1 VESELIKEA
10 EYMSQKLKS
19 LSGALILAVASA
31 AIASVKPAQAQTERF
46 HPIADDFNRQF
57 FEASGDFYHNV
68 SLQGY
73 LGDYLGIGSPSGVV
87 AFPEKE
93 IERDASRVN
102 GLYRRIMQR
111 QVSSDPILRVPDA
124 VNPFDASV
132 MALPPACQL
141 ASQPSGCFPTP
152 AGLQDQFTLPGEQ
165 QDSQTDPGPV
175 RGLYQVSPGRK
186 N

>member
-1 VESELIKEA
+1 
-10 EYMSQKLKS
+10 MSQKLKS

-31 AIASVKPAQAQTERF
+31 ALASVKPAQAETARF
-46 HPIADDFNRQF
+46 SPVGDNFNRQF

-73 LGDYLGIGSPSGVV
+73 MGDYLGIGSPSGVV

-93 IERDASRVN
+93 IERDASRIS
-102 GLYRRIMQR
+102 GLYRRVMQR

-124 VNPFDASV
+124 TNPFDASV
-132 MALPPACQL
+132 MALPAACQL
-141 ASQPSGCFPTP
+141 APQASGCFATP
-152 AGLQDQFTLPGEQ
+152 AGVQEPFVPRQDREPQAA
-165 QDSQTDPGPV
+165 PGPV
-175 RGLYQVSPGRK
+175 RGLYNVSPAGR

>member
-1 VESELIKEA
+1 
-10 EYMSQKLKS
+10 MSQNLKS
-19 LSGALILAVASA
+19 LSGALILAIASVAM
-31 AIASVKPAQAQTERF
+31 ASVKPAQAEPARF
-46 HPIADDFNRQF
+46 HPIGDDFNRQF

-73 LGDYLGIGSPSGVV
+73 LGDYLGIGAPSGVV

-102 GLYRRIMQR
+102 GLYRRVMQR

-124 VNPFDASV
+124 VNPFDSSV

-141 ASQPSGCFPTP
+141 AAQASGCFAPGTP
-152 AGLQDQFTLPGEQ
+152 AQDQLVPQRQQ
-165 QDSQTDPGPV
+165 QDSQTAPGPV
-175 RGLYQVSPGRK
+175 RGLYQVSPAGG

>member
-1 VESELIKEA
+1 
-10 EYMSQKLKS
+10 MGQKLKS
-19 LSGALILAVASA
+19 LSGVLIIAVASA
-31 AIASVKPAQAQTERF
+31 TLASAKPAQAEPVRF

-93 IERDASRVN
+93 MERDASRIN
-102 GLYRRIMQR
+102 GLYRQIMLR

-124 VNPFDASV
+124 ANPFDASV
-132 MALPPACQL
+132 MALPPACQV
-141 ASQPSGCFPTP
+141 APQPSGCFPTP
-152 AGLQDQFTLPGEQ
+152 AGLQERFLPGQ
-165 QDSQTDPGPV
+165 QEPQTDPGPV
-175 RGLYQVSPGRK
+175 RGLYNISPAGG

>member
-1 VESELIKEA
+1 MI
-10 EYMSQKLKS
+10 QNLKS
-19 LSGALILAVASA
+19 LSGALILAIASA
-31 AIASVKPAQAQTERF
+31 AIASVKPAQAEPARF
-46 HPIADDFNRQF
+46 HPIGDDFNRQF

-73 LGDYLGIGSPSGVV
+73 LGDYLGIGAPSGVV

-102 GLYRRIMQR
+102 GLYRRVMQR

-124 VNPFDASV
+124 VNPFDSSV
-132 MALPPACQL
+132 MALPAACQL
-141 ASQPSGCFPTP
+141 APQPSGCFP
-152 AGLQDQFTLPGEQ
+152 PGSAVQEPFVPQREQ
-165 QDSQTDPGPV
+165 QDSQTAPGPV
-175 RGLYQVSPGRK
+175 RGLYQVSPAGG

>member
-1 VESELIKEA
+1 
-10 EYMSQKLKS
+10 MSQNLKNLSS
-19 LSGALILAVASA
+19 LLILAIVSA
-31 AIASVKPAQAQTERF
+31 TLASVKPAQAE
-46 HPIADDFNRQF
+46 PIRLQPVADSFNRQF

-73 LGDYLGIGSPSGVV
+73 MGDYLGIGSPSGVV

-93 IERDASRVN
+93 IERDASRIN
-102 GLYRRIMQR
+102 GIYRRVMQR

-124 VNPFDASV
+124 VNPFDSSV

-141 ASQPSGCFPTP
+141 APQASGCFAPGTP
-152 AGLQDQFTLPGEQ
+152 VQDQFVPQPQRQ
-165 QDSQTDPGPV
+165 QQESEAAPGPV
-175 RGLYQVSPGRK
+175 RGLYQVSPTGG

>member
-1 VESELIKEA
+1 
-10 EYMSQKLKS
+10 MSQKLKS

-31 AIASVKPAQAQTERF
+31 ALAYVKPAQAQTERF
-46 HPIADDFNRQF
+46 HPIADDFNRQY

-93 IERDASRVN
+93 IERDASRLS
-102 GLYRRIMQR
+102 GLYRRVMQR

-124 VNPFDASV
+124 VNPFDASI
-132 MALPPACQL
+132 MALPAACQL
-141 ASQPSGCFPTP
+141 GPQPSGCFPTP
-152 AGLQDQFTLPGEQ
+152 GRLQDQFTLPTQ
-165 QDSQTDPGPV
+165 QQNSPTDQGPV
-175 RGLYQVSPGRK
+175 RGLYQVSPPGR

>member
-1 VESELIKEA
+1 
-10 EYMSQKLKS
+10 MSQKLKS

-31 AIASVKPAQAQTERF
+31 SLASIKPAQAETARF
-46 HPIADDFNRQF
+46 SPVGDDFNRQF

-73 LGDYLGIGSPSGVV
+73 MGDYLGIGSPSGVV

-102 GLYRRIMQR
+102 GIYRRVMQR

-124 VNPFDASV
+124 VNPFDSSV

-141 ASQPSGCFPTP
+141 APQSSGCFATP
-152 AGLQDQFTLPGEQ
+152 AGVQEQFAPQPQRQ
-165 QDSQTDPGPV
+165 QQQPEVAPGPV
-175 RGLYQVSPGRK
+175 RGLYQVSPDGR

>member
-1 VESELIKEA
+1 
-10 EYMSQKLKS
+10 MSRKLKS
-19 LSGALILAVASA
+19 LSGALILAVASVA
-31 AIASVKPAQAQTERF
+31 MASVKPAQAQTERF

-93 IERDASRVN
+93 MERDASRVN

-124 VNPFDASV
+124 VNPFFTENFGFKA
-132 MALPPACQL
+132 
-141 ASQPSGCFPTP
+141 PSFARRLFLLVYVNIKT
-152 AGLQDQFTLPGEQ
+152 
-165 QDSQTDPGPV
+165 V
-175 RGLYQVSPGRK
+175 NIK
-186 N
+186 NK

>member
-1 VESELIKEA
+1 
-10 EYMSQKLKS
+10 MSQNLKS
-19 LSGALILAVASA
+19 LSGALILAIASVAM
-31 AIASVKPAQAQTERF
+31 ASVKPAQAQTARF

-73 LGDYLGIGSPSGVV
+73 LGDYLGIGAPSGVV

-102 GLYRRIMQR
+102 GLYRRVMQR

-124 VNPFDASV
+124 VNPFDSSV
-132 MALPPACQL
+132 LARPPACQL
-141 ASQPSGCFPTP
+141 AAQASGCFAPGTP
-152 AGLQDQFTLPGEQ
+152 AQDQFVPQRQQ
-165 QDSQTDPGPV
+165 QDSQTAPGPV
-175 RGLYQVSPGRK
+175 RGLYQVSPAGG

>member
-1 VESELIKEA
+1 
-10 EYMSQKLKS
+10 MSQKLKS
-19 LSGALILAVASA
+19 LSGALILAIAYATLAS
-31 AIASVKPAQAQTERF
+31 IKPAQAETARF
-46 HPIADDFNRQF
+46 SPVGDDFNRQF

-73 LGDYLGIGSPSGVV
+73 MGDYLGIGSPSGVV

-102 GLYRRIMQR
+102 GIYRRVLQR
-111 QVSSDPILRVPDA
+111 QVSNDPILRVPDA
-124 VNPFDASV
+124 VNPFDSSI

-141 ASQPSGCFPTP
+141 APQPSGCFATP
-152 AGLQDQFTLPGEQ
+152 AGVQEPFVPRQ
-165 QDSQTDPGPV
+165 QQESQAAPGPV
-175 RGLYQVSPGRK
+175 RGLYQVSPVGG

>member
-1 VESELIKEA
+1 
-10 EYMSQKLKS
+10 MSQKLKS
-19 LSGALILAVASA
+19 LSGALILAIASA
-31 AIASVKPAQAQTERF
+31 ALASVKPAQADTARF

-57 FEASGDFYHNV
+57 FEASGDFYHNI

-73 LGDYLGIGSPSGVV
+73 FGDYVGIGSPSGVV

-102 GLYRRIMQR
+102 GMYRRVLQR
-111 QVSSDPILRVPDA
+111 QVSSDPIIRVPDA
-124 VNPFDASV
+124 VNPFDSSV

-141 ASQPSGCFPTP
+141 APQASGCFAPGSP
-152 AGLQDQFTLPGEQ
+152 AQDQFVPQPQRQ
-165 QDSQTDPGPV
+165 QQESEAVPGPV
-175 RGLYQVSPGRK
+175 RGLYQVSPAGG

>member
-1 VESELIKEA
+1 
-10 EYMSQKLKS
+10 MSQNLKNLSS
-19 LSGALILAVASA
+19 LLILAIVSA
-31 AIASVKPAQAQTERF
+31 TLASVKPAQAE
-46 HPIADDFNRQF
+46 PIRLQPVADSFNRQF

-73 LGDYLGIGSPSGVV
+73 MGDYLGIGSPSGVV

-93 IERDASRVN
+93 IERDASRIN
-102 GLYRRIMQR
+102 GIYRRVMQR

-124 VNPFDASV
+124 VNPFDSSV

-141 ASQPSGCFPTP
+141 APQASGCFAPGSP
-152 AGLQDQFTLPGEQ
+152 VQDQFVPQREQ
-165 QDSQTDPGPV
+165 QEPQAAPGPV
-175 RGLYQVSPGRK
+175 RGLYQVSPAGG

>member
-1 VESELIKEA
+1 
-10 EYMSQKLKS
+10 MSQKLKS

-31 AIASVKPAQAQTERF
+31 AMASVKPAQAQTERF

-102 GLYRRIMQR
+102 GLYRRVMQR

-132 MALPPACQL
+132 MALPAACQL
-141 ASQPSGCFPTP
+141 PSQPSGCFPTP
-152 AGLQDQFTLPGEQ
+152 AGLQDQFTLPREQ

-175 RGLYQVSPGRK
+175 RGLYQVSPTRK

>member
-1 VESELIKEA
+1 
-10 EYMSQKLKS
+10 MSQNLKS
-19 LSGALILAVASA
+19 LSGALILAIASVAM
-31 AIASVKPAQAQTERF
+31 ASVKPAQAEPARF
-46 HPIADDFNRQF
+46 HPIGDDFNRQF

-73 LGDYLGIGSPSGVV
+73 FGDYLGIGSPSGVV

-102 GLYRRIMQR
+102 GLYRRVMQR

-124 VNPFDASV
+124 VNPFDSSV
-132 MALPPACQL
+132 MALPSACQL
-141 ASQPSGCFPTP
+141 APQPSGCF
-152 AGLQDQFTLPGEQ
+152 APGAAVQEPFVPQPQRQ
-165 QDSQTDPGPV
+165 QQESQTAPGPV
-175 RGLYQVSPGRK
+175 RGLYQVSPAGG

>member
-1 VESELIKEA
+1 
-10 EYMSQKLKS
+10 MSQKLKS

-31 AIASVKPAQAQTERF
+31 AMAYVKPVQAQTERF
-46 HPIADDFNRQF
+46 HPIADDFNRQY
-57 FEASGDFYHNV
+57 FEASGDFYHNL

-93 IERDASRVN
+93 IERDASRLN
-102 GLYRRIMQR
+102 GLYRRVMQR

-124 VNPFDASV
+124 VNPFDASI
-132 MALPPACQL
+132 MALPAACQL
-141 ASQPSGCFPTP
+141 GPQPSGCFPTP
-152 AGLQDQFTLPGEQ
+152 GGLQDQFTLPTQ
-165 QDSQTDPGPV
+165 QQNSPSDPGPV
-175 RGLYQVSPGRK
+175 RGLYQVSPPGR

>member
-1 VESELIKEA
+1 
-10 EYMSQKLKS
+10 MSQKLKS
-19 LSGALILAVASA
+19 LRGALILAVASA
-31 AIASVKPAQAQTERF
+31 ALASVKQAQAQTGRF

-102 GLYRRIMQR
+102 GYYRRMMQR

-124 VNPFDASV
+124 ANPFDSSA
-132 MALPPACQL
+132 MALPPACQF
-141 ASQPSGCFPTP
+141 APEPSGCFPTATGATDP
-152 AGLQDQFTLPGEQ
+152 FLDQQ
-165 QDSQTDPGPV
+165 QQPQTAPGPV
-175 RGLYQVSPGRK
+175 RGLYRVSPNGQ

>member
-1 VESELIKEA
+1 
-10 EYMSQKLKS
+10 MSQNLKS
-19 LSGALILAVASA
+19 LSGALILAIASA
-31 AIASVKPAQAQTERF
+31 AIASVKPAQAQPARF

-73 LGDYLGIGSPSGVV
+73 FGHYLGIGSPSGVV

-93 IERDASRVN
+93 IERDASRVS
-102 GLYRRIMQR
+102 GLYRRVMQR

-124 VNPFDASV
+124 INPFDSSV
-132 MALPPACQL
+132 MALPAACQL
-141 ASQPSGCFPTP
+141 APQPSGCFAPGP
-152 AGLQDQFTLPGEQ
+152 GVQEQFAPQRQQ
-165 QDSQTDPGPV
+165 QDSQAAPGPV
-175 RGLYQVSPGRK
+175 RGLYQVSPAGG

>member
-1 VESELIKEA
+1 
-10 EYMSQKLKS
+10 MSQKLKS

-31 AIASVKPAQAQTERF
+31 ALASVKPAQADTARF
-46 HPIADDFNRQF
+46 SPVGDNFNRQF
-57 FEASGDFYHNV
+57 FEASGDFYQNV

-73 LGDYLGIGSPSGVV
+73 MGDYLGIGSPSGVV

-102 GLYRRIMQR
+102 GLYRRVMQR

-124 VNPFDASV
+124 TNPFDASV
-132 MALPPACQL
+132 MALPAACQL
-141 ASQPSGCFPTP
+141 APQASGCFATP
-152 AGLQDQFTLPGEQ
+152 AGVQEPFVPRQ
-165 QDSQTDPGPV
+165 QQESEAVPGPV
-175 RGLYQVSPGRK
+175 RGLYNVSPAGR

>member
-1 VESELIKEA
+1 
-10 EYMSQKLKS
+10 MSQKLKT
-19 LSGALILAVASA
+19 LSRALILAVASA
-31 AIASVKPAQAQTERF
+31 ALASVKAAQAEPARF
-46 HPIADDFNRQF
+46 HPISGEFNRQF

-73 LGDYLGIGSPSGVV
+73 MGDYLGIGAPSGVV

-93 IERDASRVN
+93 IERDASRIS
-102 GLYRRIMQR
+102 GLYRRVMQR

-124 VNPFDASV
+124 VNPFDSSV

-141 ASQPSGCFPTP
+141 APQPSGCFATP
-152 AGLQDQFTLPGEQ
+152 AGLQDQFLPREQQ
-165 QDSQTDPGPV
+165 QDSQTAPGPV
-175 RGLYQVSPGRK
+175 RGLYQVSPVRG

>member
-1 VESELIKEA
+1 
-10 EYMSQKLKS
+10 MSQKLKS

-31 AIASVKPAQAQTERF
+31 TLASVKGAQAEPARF
-46 HPIADDFNRQF
+46 HPIGDDFNRQF

-73 LGDYLGIGSPSGVV
+73 FGDYLGIGAPSGVV

-93 IERDASRVN
+93 IERDASRLN
-102 GLYRRIMQR
+102 GMYRRVMQR
-111 QVSSDPILRVPDA
+111 QVSSDPIIRVPDA
-124 VNPFDASV
+124 VNPFDSSV

-141 ASQPSGCFPTP
+141 APQATGCFAPGSP
-152 AGLQDQFTLPGEQ
+152 AQDQFVPRQ
-165 QDSQTDPGPV
+165 QQEPQAAPGPV
-175 RGLYQVSPGRK
+175 RGLYQVSPAGG

>member
-1 VESELIKEA
+1 
-10 EYMSQKLKS
+10 MSHKLKS
-19 LSGALILAVASA
+19 LSSALILAIASA
-31 AIASVKPAQAQTERF
+31 TLASVKAAQAEPARF
-46 HPIADDFNRQF
+46 HPIGDDFNRQF

-73 LGDYLGIGSPSGVV
+73 FGDYLGIGSPSGVV

-102 GLYRRIMQR
+102 GFYRRVMQR

-124 VNPFDASV
+124 TNPFDASV

-141 ASQPSGCFPTP
+141 APQPSGCFATP
-152 AGLQDQFTLPGEQ
+152 AGVQEPFAPPAQQ
-165 QDSQTDPGPV
+165 QDSQTAPGPV
-175 RGLYQVSPGRK
+175 RGLYNVSPAGR

>member
-1 VESELIKEA
+1 
-10 EYMSQKLKS
+10 MSQKLKS
-19 LSGALILAVASA
+19 LSAALILAVASA
-31 AIASVKPAQAQTERF
+31 AMASVKPAQAQTERF

-102 GLYRRIMQR
+102 GFYRRIMQR

-124 VNPFDASV
+124 VNPFDSSV
-132 MALPPACQL
+132 MALPAACQL
-141 ASQPSGCFPTP
+141 APQPSGCFPTP
-152 AGLQDQFTLPGEQ
+152 AGLQDQSLPTQQ

-175 RGLYQVSPGRK
+175 RGLYRVSPPR
-186 N
+186 NN

>member
-1 VESELIKEA
+1 MGQNLKNLSSVLIIA
-10 EYMSQKLKS
+10 
-19 LSGALILAVASA
+19 IASA
-31 AIASVKPAQAQTERF
+31 TLASVKPAQAESIRL
-46 HPIADDFNRQF
+46 HPVADGFNLQF
-57 FEASGDFYHNV
+57 FLSSGDFYYNV
-68 SLQGY
+68 SPQGY

-102 GLYRRIMQR
+102 GFYRQMMQR

-124 VNPFDASV
+124 ANPFDSSV

-141 ASQPSGCFPTP
+141 APQASGCFP
-152 AGLQDQFTLPGEQ
+152 AGTAVREPFVEQ
-165 QDSQTDPGPV
+165 QEQQQPQSAPGPV
-175 RGLYQVSPGRK
+175 RGLYRVSPTGP

>member
-1 VESELIKEA
+1 
-10 EYMSQKLKS
+10 
-19 LSGALILAVASA
+19 
-31 AIASVKPAQAQTERF
+31 
-46 HPIADDFNRQF
+46 
-57 FEASGDFYHNV
+57 
-68 SLQGY
+68 

-102 GLYRRIMQR
+102 GFYRRVMQR

-124 VNPFDASV
+124 VNPFDSSV

-141 ASQPSGCFPTP
+141 APQPSGCFATP
-152 AGLQDQFTLPGEQ
+152 AGLQDQFTLPAQ
-165 QDSQTDPGPV
+165 QENSQPDQGPV
-175 RGLYQVSPGRK
+175 RGLYQVSPTRK